1 MRIHACIAIVLWIAA
16 LAAAVNLLS
25 KSRATL
31 ADYRDFAPYY
41 VQALA
46 VRKGIDPYKDDLE
59 TVYTEAG
66 LPLGDADM
74 GTNHLGDTPTWA
86 LSLEPLTFLSFKTA
100 FWAWQAFNILALAVA
115 LFLLIRELGPPGV
128 DGCAV
133 AALMALYPP
142 VWLSISFGRGEMI
155 LLLLFVLALIA
166 MKQRRNAVLG
176 VTLSIAALLRAYPL
190 GMLGYLV
197 ARRNWSAC
205 AYMVGG
211 CLAGGTLTL
220 AMLVIGPIS
229 SFASMTTLLP
239 GKPALGQLMGL
250 LNHPSNL
257 NLGWFVRFVIQHSI
271 GAHDWAPAAG
281 LAVELIVAAISFA
294 VVVPLRSD
302 PYGCGFSL
310 WIALIT
316 LLSPVAWPHFLA
328 CLLPVY
334 VGVAAAREDGSAPRG
349 VVYMAAASYLMAFVM
364 SGPTV
369 SFITERVQ
377 RLLSGHEHIWHMVPE
392 TIFASLMLAF
402 LSALLMTASEANR
415 ARSDRRQSGDE
426 LALECAALRSNP

>member
-1 MRIHACIAIVLWIAA
+1 MTTRTCVALVLWIAA
-16 LAAAVNLLS
+16 LAAAANLLG
-25 KSRATL
+25 KPLATL
-31 ADYRDFAPYY
+31 ADYHDFIPYY
-41 VQALA
+41 VQSMAM
-46 VRKGIDPYKDDLE
+46 REGIDPYKE
-59 TVYTEAG
+59 NFESVYTEAG
-66 LPLGDADM
+66 RPLGDLQM
-74 GTNHLGDTPTWA
+74 GTNHLGDTPTWT
-86 LSLEPLTFLSFKTA
+86 LSFEPLTYLSLKTA
-100 FWAWQAFNILALAVA
+100 YWTWQTLNILALAGA

-128 DGCAV
+128 DGWPV

-166 MKQRRNAVLG
+166 MKQRRNAMLG
-176 VTLSIAALLRAYPL
+176 LTLGIAALLRAYPL
-190 GMLGYLV
+190 GMLGYLI

-211 CLAGGTLTL
+211 CLAGGALTL
-220 AMLVIGPIS
+220 AILGIGPIS

-257 NLGWFVRFVIQHSI
+257 NLGWFVRFMVQHSF
-271 GAHDWAPAAG
+271 GAHAWAPAAG
-281 LAVELIVAAISFA
+281 LGVELIVAAISFA

-334 VGVAAAREDGSAPRG
+334 VGVAAAAKEGAAPRRA
-349 VVYMAAASYLMAFVM
+349 VCAAGASYLAAFFM
-364 SGPTV
+364 CGPTV
-369 SFITERVQ
+369 SFITEGLH
-377 RLLSGHEHIWHMVPE
+377 RLLAGHVHVWHMVPE
-392 TIFASLMLAF
+392 TIFASLALAYV
-402 LSALLMTASEANR
+402 SALLMAASEANFV
-415 ARSDRRQSGDE
+415 RSDYRQAGDE
-426 LALECAALRSNP
+426 PALERAAL

>member
-31 ADYRDFAPYY
+31 SDYRDFAPYY

-142 VWLSISFGRGEMI
+142 VWLSISFGGGEMF
-155 LLLLFVLALIA
+155 LLLLFALALIA
-166 MKQRRNAVLG
+166 MKRQRDAALG
-176 VTLSIAALLRAYPL
+176 VTLGIASLLRAYPL
-190 GMLGYLV
+190 GMLGYPI
-197 ARRNWSAC
+197 ARRNWQATAYMAGAC
-205 AYMVGG
+205 ALGGVLTVAVVG
-211 CLAGGTLTL
+211 T
-220 AMLVIGPIS
+220 GPIA
-229 SFASMTTLLP
+229 SFVNIATALP
-239 GKPALGQLMGL
+239 AKPVLGQPMGFL
-250 LNHPSNL
+250 KHPANL
-257 NLGWFVRFVIQHSI
+257 NLGWFVRFVVEHSI
-271 GAHDWAPAAG
+271 GARAWAPGAG
-281 LAVELIVAAISFA
+281 LIVELIITVLSFSAIAALA
-294 VVVPLRSD
+294 DDR
-302 PYGCGFSL
+302 YACGFSL
-310 WIALIT
+310 RITLIT
-316 LLSPVAWPHFLA
+316 LLSPVAWPTFLA
-328 CLLPVY
+328 CFVPVY
-334 VGVAAAREDGSAPRG
+334 VGLAAAAKEGAAPRR
-349 VVYMAAASYLMAFVM
+349 VVYAAGASYLAAFFM
-364 SGPTV
+364 GGPTV
-369 SFITERVQ
+369 SFIKGCIVCWPGMSI
-377 RLLSGHEHIWHMVPE
+377 SGTWC
-392 TIFASLMLAF
+392 
-402 LSALLMTASEANR
+402 
-415 ARSDRRQSGDE
+415 RRRFSY
-426 LALECAALRSNP
+426 R

>member
-1 MRIHACIAIVLWIAA
+1 MRILACVAIVLWIAA

-25 KSRATL
+25 KPRATL
-31 ADYRDFAPYY
+31 ADYRDFAAYY

-46 VRKGIDPYKDDLE
+46 VRKGIDPYKGDLE

-66 LPLGDADM
+66 HPLGDADM
-74 GTNHLGDTPTWA
+74 GTNHLGDTPIWA
-86 LSLEPLTFLSFKTA
+86 LSLEPLTLLSFKTA
-100 FWAWQAFNILALAVA
+100 YWTWQVLNILALAGA

-128 DGCAV
+128 DGWGV
-133 AALMALYPP
+133 AALMVLYPP

-166 MKQRRNAVLG
+166 MKRRRNAVLG
-176 VTLSIAALLRAYPL
+176 VTLAIAALLRAYPL
-190 GMLGYLV
+190 GMLGYLI

-211 CLAGGTLTL
+211 CLAGGALTL
-220 AMLVIGPIS
+220 AMLGTGPIS
-229 SFASMTTLLP
+229 SFVNMTTLLP

-257 NLGWFVRFVIQHSI
+257 NLGWFVRFMVQHSI
-271 GAHDWAPAAG
+271 GARAWAPAAG
-281 LAVELIVAAISFA
+281 FAVELILAAISFA
-294 VVVPLRSD
+294 AVARLESD
-302 PYGCGFSL
+302 AYGCGFSL
-310 WIALIT
+310 WVALIT

-328 CLLPVY
+328 CLIPVY
-334 VGVAAAREDGSAPRG
+334 VGIAAAREDGSAPSG
-349 VVYMAAASYLMAFVM
+349 VVYMAAASYLLAFVM

-377 RLLSGHEHIWHMVPE
+377 RLLAGHEHIWHMVPE
-392 TIFASLMLAF
+392 TIFASLVLAYV
-402 LSALLMTASEANR
+402 SALLMTASEANR
-415 ARSDRRQSGDE
+415 VRSDHRRTCDE
-426 LALECAALRSNP
+426 QALERAAL